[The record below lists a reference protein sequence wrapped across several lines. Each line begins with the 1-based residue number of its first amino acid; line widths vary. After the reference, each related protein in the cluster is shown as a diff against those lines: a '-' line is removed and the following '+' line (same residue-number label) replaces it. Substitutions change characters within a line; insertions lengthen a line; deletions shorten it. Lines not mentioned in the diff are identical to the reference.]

1 MNEQG
6 TIKRHADAEPCAN
19 EGQDVGRGGMVR
31 EVGCRDAQALEFK
44 RALMTVILSAKI
56 LNL

>member
-1 MNEQG
+1 M
-6 TIKRHADAEPCAN
+6 KRHADAEPCEN